1 MIRCQTKSG
10 DDTRELAAAVAMHV
24 RPGDVLLLAG
34 DLGAGK
40 TTFTQGL
47 ARALGVEGPVTS
59 PTFTLMHE
67 YPARDLLLLHVDVY
81 RLDNLQEV
89 IDLAIPELV
98 DDAAVA
104 VIEWGDVAEAVL
116 PKDFLEARLS
126 YVPDDAA
133 GDDVRVVELRCMGN
147 KWQARLPALQSALD
161 RWAVTA

>member
-1 MIRCQTKSG
+1 MITCRTKSAE
-10 DDTRELAAAVAMHV
+10 DTRELAAALAPHV

-67 YPARDLLLLHVDVY
+67 YPAASFALLHLDVY

-89 IDLAIPELV
+89 IDLGIPELV
-98 DDAAVA
+98 DDRAVA
-104 VIEWGDVAEAVL
+104 VVEWGDVAEEVL
-116 PKDFLEARLS
+116 PKDTLEVHLTFVADDDEARAVS
-126 YVPDDAA
+126 VRASGASWMARVNAVAA
-133 GDDVRVVELRCMGN
+133 SLGR
-147 KWQARLPALQSALD
+147 WQATP
-161 RWAVTA
+161 